1 MKNRL
6 QFNRHFPIFSG
17 TTEVVGGEEVWISG
31 REQAKE
37 WLETRIKRTDF
48 IPLIGE
54 PIVLRYLDNEG
65 KKQLILAVGKAT
77 GNTTADTTHREYH
90 IIDTAELNEGVSAA
104 NENAAEALQL
114 ASAATK
120 TIADYR
126 IILKNMIEDGGVELE
141 DGSYFDTDDPTGCGL
156 YKVYPGTNFIS
167 AATSLAKADYILDQA
182 IGKTNDNLAELSGA
196 TADAI
201 DGLNGLSAATQ
212 DLSANTV
219 AGLAAVNDRVSELS
233 AVTAEFSA
241 ATDNLLDE
249 MKEGAGLEADGT
261 YEHPHE
267 KYPGQTNYINE
278 ASSLYDADMK
288 LDAAITELSA
298 NTTAADQAL
307 DGKIN
312 DLSANTVAAINEL
325 SGNSE
330 SAIRELSANTVAAD
344 QVLQGQIDA
353 LANRKVLGQDAVK
366 VNTVNGDST
375 VSLLI
380 SDQDKALSQD
390 VYGLKANLNLV
401 YSSADT
407 KIYLMGK
414 DNQEIA
420 HIDTND
426 FIKDGMI
433 DEVKI
438 ITPTQAWIDE
448 HPEYAYANLEAGKPY
463 LWITFNTDSEKS
475 PKDVFLR
482 LDSLVDT
489 YTVDPDSRNFMEIN
503 DYVISLKVNEDGGL
517 AGYDYAKGI
526 SAVTTNIISATGLNI
541 GEQGTYPGHDET
553 HIIKYAHS
561 LDEADVLLDAA
572 IYGVS
577 GMVIDLSGNVINY
590 IDEKTEG
597 YDEKIDDLEDKVN
610 ELSGA
615 TTAISGYAHNEIAQ
629 LSAATVNLSSV
640 TQNFSAATYAQI
652 QELSARTFDP
662 QEIYDYV
669 DAGDARLQGEI
680 DEEASARTAEDTHLQ
695 EQIDALSGR
704 VNDNAD
710 NLAELSGATEQSIS
724 DLWDAIGSTSGST
737 NGVLTLLLNDEE
749 QGKYSP
755 SASTEINFEVTGE
768 NVFLTGY
775 EIASG
780 HGEEELTILETDSVD
795 EAFGKIQKQ
804 IFDNELVIAA
814 AFNDI
819 NDRLGNVSGAVSDLS
834 DEVSDLNDKV
844 ITGVSIDGV
853 PQPVVDNVVN
863 LEIDVPVVANFFDG
877 AEYDSVDKEIRF
889 YHGQTVVDSIDATA
903 FIKDGMLDNVTVF
916 TSGGVTYLSFVFNT
930 DSGKET
936 INIDVSEF
944 AGLYTAG
951 SGISISNENVISLLL
966 ADKGDTQFLKMDGDG
981 LFLSGVSEAFEAL
994 SGIIEDN
1001 ELVTSAALNDL
1012 NDRINELSGATGG
1025 DASKLDH
1032 NVTLKMAGESYGS
1045 AATDFSGAE
1054 VNINTYKKYTTT
1066 ANTTNLALSE
1076 FLTVITA
1083 ATDSTVT
1090 FASTGLP
1097 VLPAGGLKEAHVIIE
1112 NSSSSNIAITVASDA
1127 RVKCTGG
1134 NVFNIPGND
1143 IGELNALITYDG
1155 SSYTIYVITT

>member
-90 IIDTAELNEGVSAA
+90 IIDSAELNEGVNAA

-114 ASAATK
+114 ASAASK
-120 TIADYR
+120 TVADYR
-126 IILKNMIEDGGVELE
+126 VILQNMIGDGGVELE
-141 DGSYFDTDDPTGCGL
+141 DGSYFETDDPTGCGL

-182 IGKTNDNLAELSGA
+182 IGKANDNLAELSGA

-344 QVLQGQIDA
+344 QVLQGQIDE
-353 LANRKVLGQDAVK
+353 LANRKILGQDAVK

-463 LWITFNTDSEKS
+463 LWITFNMDSEKS

-541 GEQGTYPGHDET
+541 GAQGTYPGHDDT
-553 HIIKYAHS
+553 NYIKYAGS
-561 LDEADVLLDAA
+561 LDQADVLLDAA

-610 ELSGA
+610 ELSA
-615 TTAISGYAHNEIAQ
+615 
-629 LSAATVNLSSV
+629 V
-640 TQNFSAATYAQI
+640 TQDFSAATYSQI
-652 QELSARTFDP
+652 MELSARTFDP

-669 DAGDARLQGEI
+669 DAADERLQEGI
-680 DEEASARTAEDTHLQ
+680 DEEASARTAEDAHLQ

-724 DLWDAIGSTSGST
+724 DLWDAIGSTSGAT
-737 NGVLTLLLNDEE
+737 NGILTLLLNDEE
-749 QGKYSP
+749 QGQYSP
-755 SASTEINFEVTGE
+755 SANTEINLEVTGE

-780 HGEEELTILETDSVD
+780 HGEEELTIVETDSIN
-795 EAFGKIQKQ
+795 EAFGKVQKQ
-804 IFDNELVIAA
+804 ILDNELVIAA

-819 NDRLGNVSGAVSDLS
+819 NDRLSNVSGAVSDLS
-834 DEVSDLNDKV
+834 DEISDLNDKV

-966 ADKGDTQFLKMDGDG
+966 ANKGDTQFLKMDGDG
-981 LFLSGVSEAFEAL
+981 LFLTGVSEAFEAL

-1001 ELVTSAALNDL
+1001 ELVVSAALNDL

-1054 VNINTYKKYTTT
+1054 VNINTYKKFTT
-1066 ANTTNLALSE
+1066 AANTANLTLSE
-1076 FLTVITA
+1076 FLTVISLG
-1083 ATDSTVT
+1083 TDSTVT
-1090 FASTGLP
+1090 FASAGLP

-1112 NSSSSNIAITVASDA
+1112 NTSSSNIAITVASDA

-1143 IGELNALITYDG
+1143 IGELNALITYNG